1 MRSFLR
7 LAFCAFLLVPLA
19 RAQSA
24 EDVLRDALAQ
34 YEADMA
40 DVDNYTVTQ
49 TAMGFPT
56 TYYAERAEGGAPLDY
71 TYYTVLPTGL
81 ERMESEGT
89 MSSPY
94 VLLDR
99 IAADAR
105 YAGTEEVG
113 GMDTH
118 VIVVDDFQE
127 VVREFEALPDE
138 AEGELEI
145 ETLTLYLGTDDD
157 RIHRMRME
165 GAMEQD
171 GRTSPVVVTSQ
182 FSDYRTVD
190 GLTMPFH
197 TTMEMEGMEGAV
209 DEAEREEAR
218 RQLEEARQQMASMP
232 PEQREMMERMMGDQL
247 ERLEQMLGGE
257 GLSFE
262 VEVTDVQVNAG
273 RPE

>member
-1 MRSFLR
+1 MRPPLR
-7 LAFCAFLLVPLA
+7 LAFCALLLLPVA
-19 RAQSA
+19 HAQSA

-40 DVDNYTVTQ
+40 DVENYTITQ

-56 TYYAERAEGGAPLDY
+56 THYAERAEGGDPLDY
-71 TYYTVLPTGL
+71 TYYAVLPTGL
-81 ERMESEGT
+81 EPMESEGT

-99 IAADAR
+99 IAEHAR
-105 YAGTEEVG
+105 YGGTEEVG
-113 GMDTH
+113 GTDTH

-127 VVREFEALPDE
+127 VVEEFEALPEE

-145 ETLTLYLGTDDD
+145 ETLTLYLGTDDHYV
-157 RIHRMRME
+157 HRMRME
-165 GAMEQD
+165 GTMEQE
-171 GRTSPVVVTSQ
+171 GRTSPVVMTSQ

-190 GLTMPFH
+190 GLTVPFH
-197 TTMEMEGMEGAV
+197 TTMEMEGVEGAM
-209 DEAEREEAR
+209 DAGEREEAR

-257 GLSFE
+257 GFAFE

-273 RPE
+273 RPG